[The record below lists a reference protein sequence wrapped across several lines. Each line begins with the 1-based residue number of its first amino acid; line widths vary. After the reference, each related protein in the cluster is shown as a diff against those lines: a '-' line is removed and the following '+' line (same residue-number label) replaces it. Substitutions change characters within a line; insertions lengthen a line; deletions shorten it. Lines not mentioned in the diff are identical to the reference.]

1 MNTQDKIFNEQEP
14 VKEILSKKKNLLG
27 ANPKGQPTQR
37 EEKAEERRL
46 SLLHEVLFQL
56 QQELVGVLHL
66 PGAAWQSLH
75 VCSAPSLPCSLLISP
90 TNQGVW

>member
-56 QQELVGVLHL
+56 
-66 PGAAWQSLH
+66 
-75 VCSAPSLPCSLLISP
+75 
-90 TNQGVW
+90 